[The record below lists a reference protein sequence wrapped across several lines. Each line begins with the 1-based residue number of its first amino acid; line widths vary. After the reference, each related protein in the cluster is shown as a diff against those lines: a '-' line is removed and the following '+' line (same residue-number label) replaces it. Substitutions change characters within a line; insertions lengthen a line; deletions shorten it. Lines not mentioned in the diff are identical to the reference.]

1 MNVRFAKEEDLN
13 QIKYIWKYC
22 FNDSDSFMNYYFED
36 KYKKE
41 NTLVVEE
48 DNKLVSSLQLNQY
61 NIVLNN
67 KVYAVSYVVG
77 VSTLPEGRGMGYM
90 KILMKRALED
100 MYERGQLVSILM
112 PIDYRLYRYYGYEH
126 CYDQLEYKID
136 IELLKDFK
144 TNGKFKRACTEDISY
159 LISIYNNSIKGKNGF
174 TLRDESYFKNLFKE
188 IESEDG
194 YIYIHHGESGF
205 DGYIVYLIMNGNLYV
220 REIFYENIDSLSSI
234 LKFLYNHNTQYK
246 NVIISSPLDD
256 KIRFIFPNLKDIDI
270 KVKPFMMGRIINFE
284 KFIKSL
290 EVNNLSCNF
299 NLKVEDKFID
309 ENNKIFNISIEN
321 NKIDVVDSD
330 KEDIC
335 IDINTL
341 SQLAFSYIDV
351 DEAVFLNK
359 IKIKNENSL
368 IYLKQIFNNKINY
381 INEYV

>member
-1 MNVRFAKEEDLN
+1 MNIRFAKEEDLN
-13 QIKYIWKYC
+13 QIKYMWKYC
-22 FNDSDSFMNYYFED
+22 FNDSESFMNYYFES

-48 DNKLVSSLQLNQY
+48 EDKIVSSLQLNQY
-61 NIVLNN
+61 NIDLND
-67 KVYAVSYVVG
+67 KTYDVSYVVG
-77 VSTLPEGRGMGYM
+77 VSTLPEARGRGFM
-90 KILMKRALED
+90 KKLMQNALNE
-100 MYERGQLVSILM
+100 MYKKDQLISILM

-144 TNGKFKRACTEDISY
+144 INGRFKKASAEDVNC

-174 TLRDESYFKNLFKE
+174 TVRDEIYFENLFKE
-188 IESEDG
+188 IESENG
-194 YIYIHHGESGF
+194 YIYIHHGQFGF
-205 DGYIVYLIMNGNLYV
+205 DGYIVYLIVDGNLYV
-220 REIFYENIDSLSSI
+220 REIFYENIDSLSSM
-234 LKFLYNHNTQYK
+234 LKFLYNHNTQFK

-256 KIRFIFPNLKDIDI
+256 KIRFIFPNLRNIDI
-270 KVKPFMMGRIINFE
+270 KIKPFMMGRIINFE

-290 EVNNLSCNF
+290 KVNNINCRF

-309 ENNKIFNISIEN
+309 ENNKIFNIFIEN
-321 NKIDVVDSD
+321 NKIDIFNSDS
-330 KEDIC
+330 EDAI
-335 IDINTL
+335 IDVNTL

-359 IKIKNENSL
+359 LKIKNENC
-368 IYLKQIFNNKINY
+368 IEYLKQIFSKKKNY